1 MLRCDA
7 GAQRTLDNVS
17 RSLAAER
24 LARELKAV
32 GTLSAAEYVRA
43 AARAGIGP
51 KSALIEHAAIAR
63 GLATTRLSS
72 MEVLIEVPGD
82 AAPSIYFHQMNG
94 PRSLAGRFY
103 CDDKT
108 VARDVLRRAG
118 LNVAT
123 SQAFGPG
130 ELREGLRYADNIGYP
145 VVVKP
150 TNLARG
156 IGVTANIQTPQA
168 LVRAWRRAR
177 TASSGWFD
185 KAATVARSL
194 REISGPRSARGLPA
208 HAAAYRDVIRR
219 ASSTAW
225 QSRWRPV
232 LVEKHFEGNDFR
244 AFVVGDNIVSVTQRK
259 AANVVGDGVA
269 TVRELIERKNAIRAD
284 NISLYNCPIPTRL
297 ESLDLLAGAGLTM
310 SHVPASGEIVVLR
323 SACNL
328 SAGGDSIDVTAE
340 AHPGFIDVA
349 IRAVRAIPGMPYA
362 GVDLITP
369 DITIP
374 PTATNHIVSEIEYSP
389 CPTVAHFPLIG
400 TPRDMAGAVLEYYL
414 EHGAAD

>member
-1 MLRCDA
+1 MEM
-7 GAQRTLDNVS
+7 N
-17 RSLAAER
+17 
-24 LARELKAV
+24 AV

-63 GLATTRLSS
+63 GLATSRLSS
-72 MEVLIEVPGD
+72 MEVVIEVPGD
-82 AAPSIYFHQMNG
+82 AVPSIFFHQMNG
-94 PRSLAGRFY
+94 PRSIGGRFY
-103 CDDKT
+103 CDEKA
-108 VARDVLRRAG
+108 VARNLLRRAG
-118 LNVAT
+118 LSVVT
-123 SQAFGPG
+123 SRAFDPK
-130 ELREGLRYADNIGYP
+130 ELREGLRYAESIGYP

-156 IGVTANIQTPQA
+156 MGVTANIQTPQA
-168 LVRAWRRAR
+168 LVRAWRHARA
-177 TASSGWFD
+177 ANSGWLD
-185 KAATVARSL
+185 KGATVARSL
-194 REISGPRSARGLPA
+194 RETSGPRSARGLPA
-208 HAAAYRDVIRR
+208 RAAAYRDLIRR

-232 LVEKHFEGNDFR
+232 LVERHFDGNDFR

-269 TVRELIERKNAIRAD
+269 TVRELIERKNAIRAE
-284 NISLYNCPIPTRL
+284 NASLYDCPIPTRL
-297 ESLDLLAGAGLTM
+297 EALDRLAGAGLTM

-323 SACNL
+323 SASNL
-328 SAGGDSIDVTAE
+328 SAGGDSIDVTEE

-362 GVDLITP
+362 GVDLIAP
-369 DITIP
+369 DITAP

-400 TPRDMAGAVLEYYL
+400 TPRDMAGTVLQYYL
-414 EHGAAD
+414 EHGAGPMG

>member
-1 MLRCDA
+1 
-7 GAQRTLDNVS
+7 VS
-17 RSLAAER
+17 RSLAGER
-24 LARELKAV
+24 RRGKNAV

-51 KSALIEHAAIAR
+51 KSALIEHAAITR
-63 GLATTRLSS
+63 GLPASRLSS
-72 MEVLIEVPGD
+72 LEVAIEVPGD
-82 AAPSIYFHQMNG
+82 AASPIYFHQMNG
-94 PRSLAGRFY
+94 PRSIGGRFY
-103 CDDKT
+103 CDDKA
-108 VARDVLRRAG
+108 VARNLLRRAG

-123 SQAFGPG
+123 SQAFAPG
-130 ELREGLRYADNIGYP
+130 ELREGLRYAESIGYP

-156 IGVTANIQTPQA
+156 MGVTANIRTPQA
-168 LVRAWRRAR
+168 FVSAWRYARA
-177 TASSGWFD
+177 ANSGWLD
-185 KAATVARSL
+185 KCATVARSL
-194 REISGPRSARGLPA
+194 RETSGPRSARGLPA
-208 HAAAYRDVIRR
+208 RAAAYRDTIRQ

-225 QSRWRPV
+225 RSRWLPV
-232 LVEKHFEGNDFR
+232 LVERHFDGNDFR

-269 TVRELIERKNAIRAD
+269 TVRELIERKNAIRAE
-284 NISLYNCPIPTRL
+284 NASLYDCLIPTRL
-297 ESLDLLAGAGLTM
+297 ESLDVLAGAGLTM

-323 SACNL
+323 SASNL

-369 DITIP
+369 DITAS

-400 TPRDMAGAVLEYYL
+400 TPRDMAGAVLQFYL
-414 EHGAAD
+414 EHGAGSTRAEG

>member
-1 MLRCDA
+1 M
-7 GAQRTLDNVS
+7 
-17 RSLAAER
+17 
-24 LARELKAV
+24 KAV

-63 GLATTRLSS
+63 GLATSRLSS

-82 AAPSIYFHQMNG
+82 ADASIYFHQMNG
-94 PRSLAGRFY
+94 PRSIGGRFY

-108 VARDVLRRAG
+108 VARNLLRRAG
-118 LNVAT
+118 LNVVT
-123 SQAFGPG
+123 SRAFDPG
-130 ELREGLRYADNIGYP
+130 ELREGLRYAESIGYP

-156 IGVTANIQTPQA
+156 MGVTANIRSPHA
-168 LVRAWRRAR
+168 LVKAWRHARA
-177 TASSGWFD
+177 ANSGWLD
-185 KAATVARSL
+185 KVATVARSL
-194 REISGPRSARGLPA
+194 RETSGPRSARGLPA
-208 HAAAYRDVIRR
+208 HAAAYRDVIRQ

-269 TVRELIERKNAIRAD
+269 TVRELIERKNGIRANNTD
-284 NISLYNCPIPTRL
+284 LRNWPIPTRL
-297 ESLDLLAGAGLTM
+297 ESLDHLARAGLTM

-323 SACNL
+323 SASNL
-328 SAGGDSIDVTAE
+328 AAGGDSIDVTEE
-340 AHPGFIDVA
+340 AHPGFIDIA
-349 IRAVRAIPGMPYA
+349 IRAVRAIPGVEYA
-362 GVDLITP
+362 GLDLIAP
-369 DITIP
+369 DITVP

-400 TPRDMAGAVLEYYL
+400 TPRDMAGAVLQYYL
-414 EHGAAD
+414 DHGAGATG